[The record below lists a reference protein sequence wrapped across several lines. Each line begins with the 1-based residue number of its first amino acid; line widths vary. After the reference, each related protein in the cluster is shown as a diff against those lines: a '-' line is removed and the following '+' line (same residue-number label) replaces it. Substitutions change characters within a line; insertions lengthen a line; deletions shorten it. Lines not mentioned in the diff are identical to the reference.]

1 MDKPKS
7 NVVLIVILAIVAL
20 ALVVGAYVFGYSNGV
35 RIASSP
41 DFSKLTV
48 PVSENPF
55 AVRNP
60 FEYQNPFK

>member
-1 MDKPKS
+1 METQKS
-7 NVVLIVILAIVAL
+7 NVLLIVILVVVAL
-20 ALVVGAYVFGYSNGV
+20 ALIAGAYVFGYSNGV
-35 RIASSP
+35 RVASTP
-41 DFSKLTV
+41 DFSNIAP